1 MLFAREIVSD
11 SLVFGFGCVFGCG
24 PGRHGLVVNR
34 CQVFC
39 FSGLTPT
46 PAFPPPP
53 LSLLLFRR
61 ACWVKIFSQNMLVFD
76 PQRRVSAKD
85 AMEHPYF
92 ENLNA
97 AVKNAGQDHK

>member
-1 MLFAREIVSD
+1 MCL
-11 SLVFGFGCVFGCG
+11 G
-24 PGRHGLVVNR
+24 VN
-34 CQVFC
+34 
-39 FSGLTPT
+39 
-46 PAFPPPP
+46 
-53 LSLLLFRR
+53 
-61 ACWVKIFSQNMLVFD
+61 SQNMLVFD